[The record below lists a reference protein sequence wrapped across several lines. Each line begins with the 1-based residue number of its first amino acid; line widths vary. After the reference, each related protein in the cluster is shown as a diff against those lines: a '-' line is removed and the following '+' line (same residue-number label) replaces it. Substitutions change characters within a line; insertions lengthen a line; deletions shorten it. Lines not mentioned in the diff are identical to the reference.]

1 MASFS
6 HPKTGV
12 LASPVPY
19 DSVPVTDGRGGSS
32 GRRPESARVL
42 HRVMDQRTI
51 TALFE
56 SAQQGDA
63 AASEALFA
71 ALYNEL
77 HRLARRE
84 LGRRGGQVTL
94 SATTLLHEA
103 YIKMSDREDVAF
115 PDRPRFMA
123 YAARVMRG
131 LIIDHVRRRHARKR
145 GGSFEITALQTD
157 VADQTAD
164 EQELQRISDALDELA
179 KIDTTLAETVDLK
192 FFCGFSFAE
201 IAAMRD
207 LSERTVQRQWEK
219 ARLYLHRAIGD
230 GAQGIGR

>member
-1 MASFS
+1 MATFS
-6 HPKTGV
+6 QANTGA
-12 LASPVPY
+12 LAAVVPY
-19 DSVPVTDGRGGSS
+19 DPIPVTDGRGRTS
-32 GRRPESARVL
+32 GRRQDTHRVL
-42 HRVMDQRTI
+42 HPVMDQRTI
-51 TALFE
+51 TSLFE
-56 SAQQGDA
+56 SAEQGDA

-71 ALYNEL
+71 ALYSEL
-77 HRLARRE
+77 HRLAKRE

-103 YIKMSDREDVAF
+103 YIKMSDRDDVAF

-145 GGSFEITALQTD
+145 GGLFEITALQTD
-157 VADQTAD
+157 VVDQMAD

-179 KIDTTLAETVDLK
+179 QIDGILAETVDLK

-201 IAAMRD
+201 IAAMRNV
-207 LSERTVQRQWEK
+207 SERTIQRHWEK

-230 GAQGIGR
+230 GAQGIAR